1 MPSTYEFFVL
11 LLAAAIFSFCA
22 VPVSER
28 FAILGLLFLLLSC
41 LAIVRYYHLQENS
54 HRAQLARRDAKISRT
69 EAGQHQRHSE
79 WQDQLYCKD
88 ARYQCLVRTNAGLCE
103 ELAQAKRALY
113 EAQDSLPPPTKCY
126 RQHFVPAFELVREN
140 ADLKSRIE
148 AKSAD
153 DAERQTLIQGLK
165 AEVKKLSSSGKAL
178 ELEAVQL
185 KKKAAE
191 LKKKYDGAERI
202 VGLMSRQRSGR
213 DVKVFKD
220 AGTQADGP
228 AAPQVPSLGFS
239 TVMTLVDSPPV
250 TVAARP
256 LMIEDNTQT
265 PAESEQGVTGALKV
279 TTVSG
284 SQTGAHAPSRT
295 VEDDRDTTI
304 SSLRKEVDELMEEV
318 EQRCGELNQRDNDV
332 RKLQHRL
339 EKQTKLM

>member
-1 MPSTYEFFVL
+1 M
-11 LLAAAIFSFCA
+11 
-22 VPVSER
+22 
-28 FAILGLLFLLLSC
+28 
-41 LAIVRYYHLQENS
+41 
-54 HRAQLARRDAKISRT
+54 
-69 EAGQHQRHSE
+69 
-79 WQDQLYCKD
+79 
-88 ARYQCLVRTNAGLCE
+88 
-103 ELAQAKRALY
+103 
-113 EAQDSLPPPTKCY
+113 
-126 RQHFVPAFELVREN
+126 
-140 ADLKSRIE
+140 
-148 AKSAD
+148 
-153 DAERQTLIQGLK
+153 
-165 AEVKKLSSSGKAL
+165 KKLSSSGKAL

-265 PAESEQGVTGALKV
+265 PAESEQGVTGALKG

-295 VEDDRDTTI
+295 VEDDRDATI

-339 EKQTKLM
+339 EKQTKLMESNVKNQPHTTEDESVDAKEDAEEQSDDAGDQSEDTEEQLDDTGDQSDDAEDQSDDAEDQSNDGENQSNDD